1 MAFTKNNTSISSS
14 LYLRP
19 MFPQYVD
26 AEIYGVD
33 WPEKKTTSTGEI
45 FSYGKFI
52 YAGSGKV
59 NGFPPGNKVYV

>member
-33 WPEKKTTSTGEI
+33 WSEKKQLQQER
-45 FSYGKFI
+45 FSVMENLFMQGQER
-52 YAGSGKV
+52 
-59 NGFPPGNKVYV
+59 